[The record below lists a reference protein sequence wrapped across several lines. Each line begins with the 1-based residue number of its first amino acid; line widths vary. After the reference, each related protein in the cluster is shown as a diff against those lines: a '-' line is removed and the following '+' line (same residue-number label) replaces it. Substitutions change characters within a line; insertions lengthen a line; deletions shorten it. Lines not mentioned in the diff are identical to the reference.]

1 MDSKK
6 ILAKSSPDETIFEHS
21 VKTLNIAE
29 DLLNKAGVENDSLHD
44 ITLIAATLHDIGK
57 CTEDFQKHIKMGEKA
72 IFAHNVISFKIV
84 DELISIEEK
93 EITPS
98 TIIGASGVPSAKDV
112 IMKSILFHHPIPSD
126 INKYDSKLSEMDYI
140 TDEDIENA
148 NSIID
153 TIIEILNPKLICYKL
168 SKRKEI
174 FEIIPNNDYS
184 YFKDKP
190 YLLTFNSLVNVSNGV
205 VRFADILASG
215 GGEIESYTDFTF
227 DSSSLE
233 LKKPDGYDDRFF
245 KHLDYAEEMTHG
257 QIFELFA
264 PTGFGKTM
272 IYVLWLLKQNK
283 KVCCVSPTNEIAI
296 SNYNSVMKELKALG
310 LDKIVK
316 VGLLLT
322 NEWKNGEELKDK
334 NDIVI
339 TNIDN
344 YTRPLFKCDERKP
357 MCFNFNNCNVVFDEY
372 QQYAAK
378 PALEAIFRIALLGRS
393 LCTNSKTI
401 LTSATPNK
409 YLYKGIGVKKIAVD
423 YTKYGERKYKCEFR
437 QFNPDKD
444 TENFLMVVNGVK
456 TSQNMCKSGWIN
468 YHTHFTKKDKE
479 EKRELLN
486 KTHGKESPMES
497 RKIPVVSTN
506 IISTGID
513 ISFEK
518 VIFCGL
524 PMEEIIQLAGRCNRW
539 DEYSDG
545 GILIF
550 SKQIENSS
558 ENKAINAKYDTFLRN
573 KEYEMLKEKIGN
585 RTITLSELYSIVEEI
600 KNDKEYDNLFKE
612 YMKECDKESCKN
624 LSKMEYT
631 YSGEKMDTDEV
642 IISNK
647 HTIRTSESERE
658 NEISIFVT
666 VPGCDGYIQENYV
679 NKNKLHEKHLDYM
692 YNYIKK
698 NKLFSKYGNHETL
711 YTSGGTMSLNDKYIK
726 LAKHSSTP
734 YILNPKQ
741 YIYTK
746 EKGLQKISKK

>member
-1 MDSKK
+1 MDTKK

-21 VKTLNIAE
+21 VKTLNITE
-29 DLLNKAGVENDSLHD
+29 DLLNKTGVKDDCLHD
-44 ITLIAATLHDIGK
+44 ITIIAATLHDIGK
-57 CTEDFQKHIKMGEKA
+57 CTDDFQRHIIMDEKA
-72 IFAHNVISFKIV
+72 SLAHNVISFKIV
-84 DELISIEEK
+84 DELISIEERDDTTSFGIGTTYAK
-93 EITPS
+93 E
-98 TIIGASGVPSAKDV
+98 VV
-112 IMKSILFHHPIPSD
+112 MKSILHHHPIPVD
-126 INKYDSKLSEMDYI
+126 IDKYNTELSEMDCI
-140 TDEDIENA
+140 TDEDINNA

-153 TIIEILNPKLICYKL
+153 TIIETLNPKLKLYKI
-168 SKRKEI
+168 SKKEEL
-174 FEIIPNNDYS
+174 FKIPSKDYS
-184 YFKDKP
+184 YFKDITNP
-190 YLLTFNSLVNVSNGV
+190 FFNSLVNVSNGV

-215 GGEIESYTDFTF
+215 GGEIESYTNFTF

-245 KHLDYAEEMTHG
+245 KHLDYAEEMTKD

-296 SNYNSVMKELKALG
+296 SNYNSVMKELKSLG

-378 PALEAIFRIALLGRS
+378 PALEAIFRIALLGRI

-444 TENFLMVVNGVK
+444 TENFLMVVNSVK

-468 YHTHFTKKDKE
+468 YHTLFTKKDKE

-550 SKQIENSS
+550 SKQIENRS
-558 ENKAINAKYDTFLRN
+558 EDDAINAKYDNFLRN

-600 KNDKEYDNLFKE
+600 KNDEEYDYLFKE

-624 LSKMEYT
+624 LLKMEYT

-666 VPGCDGYIQENYV
+666 VPGCDGYIQKNYV
-679 NKNKLHEKHLDYM
+679 NKNTLHKEHLDYM

-698 NKLFSKYGNHETL
+698 NKLFSKYGNHERL